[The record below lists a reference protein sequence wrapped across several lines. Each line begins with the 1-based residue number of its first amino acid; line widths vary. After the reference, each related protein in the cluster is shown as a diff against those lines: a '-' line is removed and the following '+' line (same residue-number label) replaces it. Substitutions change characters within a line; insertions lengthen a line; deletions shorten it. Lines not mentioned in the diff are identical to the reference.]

1 MEDRNDA
8 LGVLS
13 RLLTS
18 QVAVFSLRGDS
29 PAVRS
34 KRRRKIVRIRTEYRT
49 TPDGI
54 KNKAETRTKKGI
66 REERRKEGRKEG
78 RKGVIEN
85 EGGIKNGWAQ
95 ERGKIIQTEAQV
107 D

>member
-1 MEDRNDA
+1 MDDRNDA
-8 LGVLS
+8 LEVLS

-18 QVAVFSLRGDS
+18 EVAGFLLGGDS

-54 KNKAETRTKKGI
+54 KHKAETRTKKG
-66 REERRKEGRKEG
+66 E
-78 RKGVIEN
+78 
-85 EGGIKNGWAQ
+85 
-95 ERGKIIQTEAQV
+95 
-107 D
+107 